1 MSVLVESFLANGG
14 EAKFMESLDKTSLND
29 KNLLL
34 FGGFVEEFATA
45 LEQKGINLDSLES
58 QRNPKNPLYTFLL
71 HPLNFNPYSNL
82 SHFLYEVGCEE
93 VIVAL
98 LANAF
103 YNVYGGDFELESF
116 VQSLDIG
123 NLASECNLSE
133 EELEQITRSL
143 ALQKSA
149 ILLGEDLSAHKR
161 AQNIGRILAL
171 FCKAFPSIEMVFLES
186 TPRDSIMLQRESIES
201 LEELECYDGLVTYL
215 QQKPLTEPILE
226 VSKQFSQVGKIQ
238 EDSTIKV
245 QFLESQKEMEAKL
258 SHNADLKGMVG
269 ILWIPQT
276 FDLKNDW
283 GLNDIFCYKKVKV
296 SKVA

>member
-1 MSVLVESFLANGG
+1 MSILVESFLANGG
-14 EAKFMESLDKTSLND
+14 EAKFIESLGKDTFKG

-34 FGGFVEEFATA
+34 FGGFIEEFASV
-45 LEQKGINLDSLES
+45 LKQKGIDLDSLES
-58 QRNPKNPLYTFLL
+58 QKNPESPLYTFLL
-71 HPLNFNPYSNL
+71 HPLNFNPYHNL
-82 SHFLYEVGCEE
+82 PHFLYEVGCEE

-98 LANAF
+98 LASAF
-103 YNVYGGDFELESF
+103 YNVYEGDSELKSF

-133 EELEQITRSL
+133 EELEQIAQSL
-143 ALQKSA
+143 ALQKSI
-149 ILLGEDLSAHKR
+149 ILLGKDLSTHKR

-171 FCKAFPSIEMVFLES
+171 FCKMFPLIEIIFLES
-186 TPRDSIMLQRESIES
+186 TPKDSMMLQREAIES
-201 LEELECYDGLVTYL
+201 LEELECYDGLVAYL
-215 QQKPLTEPILE
+215 QQKPLVEPILE

-238 EDSTIKV
+238 ENGIIKV

-258 SHNADLKGMVG
+258 HHNVDLKGMVG

-283 GLNDIFCYKKVKV
+283 NLNDTFCYKKVKV